1 MQCPHGAW
9 ASEAGRGWG
18 AGGDFSKGEAVH
30 VETDKQVF
38 GEQMFVGLAGTMGH
52 RADSGL

>member
-1 MQCPHGAW
+1 M
-9 ASEAGRGWG
+9 ASEGGG
-18 AGGDFSKGEAVH
+18 AGGDFSKDDAVH
-30 VETDKQVF
+30 METDKQVF